1 MSPAQLLEINI
12 DCRTREAGMI
22 NPGRSEEA
30 LTIDS
35 AASHTLLPH
44 TQAELHRYISSMC
57 SFYQQFVMV
66 LSGTRGGKLRR
77 KETSIK

>member
-1 MSPAQLLEINI
+1 MYLPAAETYWYVSPAQLLEINI

-35 AASHTLLPH
+35 PASHTLLPH
-44 TQAELHRYISSMC
+44 TQAR
-57 SFYQQFVMV
+57 
-66 LSGTRGGKLRR
+66 
-77 KETSIK
+77 SINTIVACAHFTNNL